1 MVSATRSASS
11 GLRAASRWVA
21 TASANIAN
29 AGNSARPEDIEV
41 QAVSSGRRTGRR
53 DARPDSGGYVPVRVE
68 QESLEGG
75 GVRAR
80 IGAIAPSHVLVV
92 DPGDPLADEDGLV
105 ARPNVDI
112 EGELVN
118 VMRARR
124 AYQSSLKVIET
135 EDEMMGSL
143 LDNPI

>member
-29 AGNSARPEDIEV
+29 AGNSARPGEIE
-41 QAVSSGRRTGRR
+41 AVSSGRRTGGR

-68 QESLEGG
+68 QESLAGG
-75 GVRAR
+75 GVRAT
-80 IGAIAPSHVLVV
+80 IGTIAPSHRMVL
-92 DPGDPLADEDGLV
+92 DPSDPAADEDGLV
-105 ARPNVDI
+105 ARPNVDV

-135 EDEMMGSL
+135 EDEMMGGL
-143 LDNPI
+143 IDDPI